1 MAVTLLLTSF
11 IIFMALY
18 AAPGDP
24 ATFLLQGRSA
34 TPEALDAVRAQ
45 YHLDQPVLTQFWLW
59 LSGIPSGDLGRSI
72 QFRQDVGGLL
82 ASRLPTT
89 VLLVVFAAVLMLVF
103 GLMFGTLSA
112 LKPGAVDTGVL
123 MASTI
128 AVATPTFIAAV
139 LLIGV
144 FAVQLQW
151 FPTFGN
157 GEGLAGRLHHLV
169 LPALALSAPL
179 IGLIA
184 RVSRASMLQELGRE
198 HVQVARAR
206 GIPERLVVWRHALK
220 GSLPSVLTLTGTIV
234 AGLFVGSAVIETA
247 FGLSGLGQL
256 LVQSVSTKDFP
267 VVQALCLLLAAAFVV
282 TNMLVDL
289 ILPLLDP
296 RVVLGEERAA

>member
-34 TPEALDAVRAQ
+34 TPEALAAVRAQ

-59 LSGIPSGDLGRSI
+59 LSGIPQGDFGRSI

-89 VLLVVFAAVLMLVF
+89 VLLVACAAVLMLVL
-103 GLMFGTLSA
+103 GLLLGTLSA

-123 MASTI
+123 MASTV
-128 AVATPTFIAAV
+128 AVATPSFIAAV
-139 LLIGV
+139 VLIGV
-144 FAVQLQW
+144 FAVQLGW

-157 GEGLAGRLHHLV
+157 GDGLADRLHHLA

-184 RVSRASMLQELGRE
+184 RVSRASMLQELARE

-282 TNMLVDL
+282 TNLLVDL
-289 ILPLLDP
+289 TLPLLDP
-296 RVVLGEERAA
+296 RVVLGEERAG

>member
-11 IIFMALY
+11 IIIMALY

-59 LSGIPSGDLGRSI
+59 LSGIPQGDFGRSI

-89 VLLVVFAAVLMLVF
+89 VLLVACASVLMLVF
-103 GLMFGTLSA
+103 GLLFGTLSA

-139 LLIGV
+139 VLIGV
-144 FAVQLQW
+144 FAVQLGW

-157 GEGLAGRLHHLV
+157 GDGLGNRLHHLT
-169 LPALALSAPL
+169 LPALALAAPL

-289 ILPLLDP
+289 TLPLLDP
-296 RVVLGEERAA
+296 RVVLGEERAP